1 MKPDINETHP
11 VRKPEPWRENLLGNT
26 IIEFGSNM
34 LVLNH
39 PDVKGLHVKR
49 DPVTGKVVV
58 KLHVY
63 QVSDSLKRLL
73 TEEYGGHIIRL
84 SQASCVPQIQA
95 SLS

>member
-1 MKPDINETHP
+1 MARSTKQYWEE
-11 VRKPEPWRENLLGNT
+11 RELLSSQENLIGNM

-49 DPVTGKVVV
+49 DPKTDGMIIE
-58 KLHVY
+58 LFVY
-63 QVSDSLKRLL
+63 RVSSSLSFLIQ
-73 TEEYGGHIIRL
+73 EEYGGHTIRFFE
-84 SQASCVPQIQA
+84 ASVKPSIPA

>member
-1 MKPDINETHP
+1 MKPDKNETHP
-11 VRKPEPWRENLLGNT
+11 ARKPEPERENLLGNT

-58 KLHVY
+58 ALHVY

-73 TEEYGGHIIRL
+73 IEEYGGHIIRL
-84 SQASCVPQIQA
+84 SQAYCAPQIQA